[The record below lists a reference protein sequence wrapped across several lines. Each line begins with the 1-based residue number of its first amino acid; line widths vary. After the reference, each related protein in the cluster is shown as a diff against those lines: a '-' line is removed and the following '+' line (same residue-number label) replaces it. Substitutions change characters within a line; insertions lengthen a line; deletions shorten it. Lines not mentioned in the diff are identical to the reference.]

1 MITVEYLANLTIS
14 ACEAAHVPYMLTGA
28 LAYNYY
34 AIPRSTKDVD
44 IVVSLSDPGVMTKI
58 MRLMEPE
65 IIFSPQV
72 QFDTITW
79 GKRHIG
85 RPPTDSGLSVELFE
99 LFEDP
104 FVTTQFQRRKSF
116 LSKALEREIWLP
128 TAEDIITQKI
138 RWGRTKDLDDAR
150 DVLAVQGPETL
161 EMDYIQNWCSLHGTT
176 QRLKTIL
183 ASLPPMD

>member
-1 MITVEYLANLTIS
+1 MITVEHLANLAIS
-14 ACEAAHVPYMLTGA
+14 ACEAIRTPYMLTGA

-44 IVVSLSDPGVMTKI
+44 IVVNITEPGTI
-58 MRLMEPE
+58 SNIIRLLEPS
-65 IIFSPQV
+65 IAFSPQV

-79 GKRHIG
+79 GRRHIG
-85 RPPTDSGLSVELFE
+85 RPAEDTGLSIELFE

-104 FVTTQFQRRKSF
+104 FVATQFQRRKRFFSQ
-116 LSKALEREIWLP
+116 ALEREVWLP

-138 RWGRTKDLDDAR
+138 RWGRSKDLDDAR

-161 EMDYIQNWCSLHGTT
+161 DMAYIGHWCSAHGTT
-176 QRLKTIL
+176 GRLEEIL
-183 ASLPPMD
+183 KSLPPL

>member
-1 MITVEYLANLTIS
+1 MITVEHLANLAIS
-14 ACEAAHVPYMLTGA
+14 ACEATDAPYMLTGA

-44 IVVSLSDPGVMTKI
+44 IVVNITEPGT
-58 MRLMEPE
+58 MERIIQVLEPQ

-79 GKRHIG
+79 GRRHIG
-85 RPPTDSGLSVELFE
+85 RPPEDTGLSVELFE

-104 FVTTQFQRRKSF
+104 FVSAQFERRKRFFSQ
-116 LSKALEREIWLP
+116 ALDREVWLP
-128 TAEDIITQKI
+128 SAEDIVTQKI
-138 RWGRTKDLDDAR
+138 RWGRSKDLDDAR

-161 EMDYIQNWCSLHGTT
+161 DMTYIRNWCATHGTT
-176 QRLKTIL
+176 QRLETIL
-183 ASLPPMD
+183 ESLPPL

>member
-1 MITVEYLANLTIS
+1 MITVESLANLTIS
-14 ACEAAHVPYMLTGA
+14 ACEAVRVPYMLTGA

-34 AIPRSTKDVD
+34 GIPRSTKDVD
-44 IVVSLSDPGVMTKI
+44 IVVSISDPGVMARI
-58 MRLMEPE
+58 MHLMEPE
-65 IIFSPQV
+65 VIFSSQV

-85 RPPTDSGLSVELFE
+85 RPPQNSGLSVELFE
-99 LFEDP
+99 IFDDP

-116 LSKALEREIWLP
+116 LSRVLEREVWLP

-138 RWGRTKDLDDAR
+138 RWGRPKDLDDAR

-161 EMDYIQNWCSLHGTT
+161 EMDYIRHWCSVHGTT
-176 QRLKTIL
+176 LRLETL
-183 ASLPPMD
+183 LSSLPPMD

>member
-1 MITVEYLANLTIS
+1 MITVEYLANVAIS
-14 ACEAAHVPYMLTGA
+14 ACEAVQAPYMLTGA

-44 IVVSLSDPGVMTKI
+44 IVVSLSGPEVMAKI
-58 MRLMEPE
+58 MDLMNPN
-65 IIFSPQV
+65 IIFSSQI

-85 RPPTDSGLSVELFE
+85 RPPKDSGLSVELFE
-99 LFEDP
+99 LFDDP

-116 LSKALEREIWLP
+116 FSKALEREVWLP
-128 TAEDIITQKI
+128 TAEDMITQKI
-138 RWGRTKDLDDAR
+138 RWGRAKDLDDAR

-161 EMDYIQNWCSLHGTT
+161 EMDYIRHWCWLHGTT
-176 QRLKTIL
+176 QR
-183 ASLPPMD
+183 

>member
-1 MITVEYLANLTIS
+1 MITVEYLANLAIS
-14 ACEAAHVPYMLTGA
+14 ACEELDAHYMLTGA

-44 IVVSLSDPGVMTKI
+44 LVVNLTEPGTMSKI
-58 MRLMEPE
+58 IHALEPA

-79 GKRHIG
+79 GRRHIG
-85 RPPTDSGLSVELFE
+85 RPPEDSGLSVELFE

-104 FVTTQFQRRKSF
+104 FVAVQFERRKRF
-116 LSKALEREIWLP
+116 FSKALEREVWLP
-128 TAEDIITQKI
+128 TAEDIVTQKI
-138 RWGRTKDLDDAR
+138 RWGRSKDLDDAR

-161 EMDYIQNWCSLHGTT
+161 DMTYIRNWCSIHNTT
-176 QRLKTIL
+176 GRLETIL
-183 ASLPPMD
+183 ASLPPL